1 MISVTKFLR
10 ILSEDNTA
18 DDEAKEDKDTQIF
31 ENFIPPARRAT
42 IKPGKLPMHSIIEE
56 DDVRDIT
63 AEIGDVSLI
72 ESVEKEEEVNEN
84 KRKRK

>member
-31 ENFIPPARRAT
+31 ENFIPQARRAT
-42 IKPGKLPMHSIIEE
+42 ITPGKLPMHSIIEE

-72 ESVEKEEEVNEN
+72 ESVGEEEEVNEN